1 VSFDRLPPEPLDE
14 TPLAFLTHHA
24 VVPAAVIAMV
34 SSFLFYLVD
43 IRSAY
48 LGGGSAL
55 KWIGFCFVMGTVLIE
70 RYGRGSIEA
79 DLKGCYTG
87 ALAAATIAVMIVS
100 PWDAESGKAG
110 HALANL
116 LIVGAV
122 WHFATQVT
130 RELSPEIDRAVRPSR
145 TIPQIYGGP
154 TLPVPEPTKVPTL
167 PPRNP
172 AARVAQLAA
181 VALLVFALT
190 EPILL
195 AAVPQTG
202 VKALAAVVVFLFST
216 GVVLAAGSTL
226 EMLRR
231 AERAGAY
238 VRPGLV
244 PGRVALAA
252 LLLMMVLAS
261 GLALPGLEYQ
271 GTGRLKPPPAPGE
284 GVEENRGNQET
295 LDPGHPSQTF
305 HAPKSDLGV
314 ELPGQAGPAPPPSP
328 GQGSPDDPTRPP
340 SQSEPSISPGPAAGL
355 LSLLARIGKLL
366 LIPLVLALAG
376 AGLWGL
382 VRLWPLLTGWRHRL
396 AGRWRTLLNRLAG
409 LFARRSRPGHQD
421 GPGADP
427 LKGLDGLLDLP
438 ARDAVLAAYHRF
450 LVLLES
456 LGHERSEKATPYE
469 ILYGL
474 PPHLKPLE
482 APARTLTDLYVLAAY
497 AADPVE
503 PGAPERSI
511 TALKEMRGLLERL
524 AA

>member
-1 VSFDRLPPEPLDE
+1 
-14 TPLAFLTHHA
+14 
-24 VVPAAVIAMV
+24 
-34 SSFLFYLVD
+34 
-43 IRSAY
+43 
-48 LGGGSAL
+48 
-55 KWIGFCFVMGTVLIE
+55 
-70 RYGRGSIEA
+70 
-79 DLKGCYTG
+79 
-87 ALAAATIAVMIVS
+87 MIVS

-122 WHFATQVT
+122 WHLATQVT
-130 RELSPEIDRAVRPSR
+130 RELSPEIDRAPRPRR

-154 TLPVPEPTKVPTL
+154 TLPIPEKKT
-167 PPRNP
+167 PPVQVRNP

-195 AAVPQTG
+195 SAVPQTG

-231 AERAGAY
+231 AERAGAW

-252 LLLMMVLAS
+252 FLLAMVLAS
-261 GLALPGLEYQ
+261 ALAMPGLDYQ
-271 GTGRLKPPPAPGE
+271 GTGRLKPPPAPGK

-295 LDPGHPSQTF
+295 LDPGQPSENI
-305 HAPKSDLGV
+305 PKADLGV
-314 ELPGQAGPAPPPSP
+314 EVPGPANPS
-328 GQGSPDDPTRPP
+328 QPP
-340 SQSEPSISPGPAAGL
+340 SQISPGETPGPRPSEPSVSPGPAAGL
-355 LSLLARIGKLL
+355 LSWLAVLGKWL

-396 AGRWRTLLNRLAG
+396 AGRWRTFLNRLAG
-409 LFARRSRPGHQD
+409 LFARRPRPGHQN

-456 LGHERSEKATPYE
+456 LGHERPEKATPYE

-474 PPHLKPLE
+474 PPHLRPLE

-511 TALKEMRGLLERL
+511 AALKSMRGLLERP

>member
-1 VSFDRLPPEPLDE
+1 VSFDREPLDE
-14 TPLAFLTHHA
+14 SPLAFLTHHA

-48 LGGGSAL
+48 LGGGPSL
-55 KWIGFCFVMGTVLIE
+55 KWVGFCFVMGTVLIE
-70 RYGRGSIEA
+70 RYGRGSVEA
-79 DLKGCYTG
+79 DLQGCYTG
-87 ALAAATIAVMIVS
+87 ALAAATVAVMIVA
-100 PWDAESGKAG
+100 PWDPESGRIG
-110 HALANL
+110 QVLANL

-122 WHFATQVT
+122 WHFATRVT
-130 RELSPEIDRAVRPSR
+130 RELSPEIDRAVRPRR

-154 TLPVPEPTKVPTL
+154 TLPIPETGKAPQAPL
-167 PPRNP
+167 RNP

-216 GVVLAAGSTL
+216 GVVLAAGSAL
-226 EMLRR
+226 ETLRR
-231 AERAGAY
+231 AERAGAQ

-252 LLLMMVLAS
+252 FLLAVVLAS
-261 GLALPGLEYQ
+261 GLAMPGLDYQ

-284 GVEENRGNQET
+284 GVEANRGNQET
-295 LDPGHPSQTF
+295 LDPGHPSENI
-305 HAPKSDLGV
+305 PKGDLGA
-314 ELPGQAGPAPPPSP
+314 ELPGLAGPSQPSQPPNP
-328 GQGSPDDPTRPP
+328 GQGSPDETPGPRR
-340 SQSEPSISPGPAAGL
+340 SEPSVSPGPAAGL

-366 LIPLVLALAG
+366 LIPLILLLAG
-376 AGLWGL
+376 AALWGL
-382 VRLWPLLTGWRHRL
+382 VRLWPLLAGWRSKA
-396 AGRWRTLLNRLAG
+396 AGRWRALLDRLAG
-409 LFARRSRPGHQD
+409 LFPRPRQT
-421 GPGADP
+421 PGSSADP
-427 LKGLDGLLDLP
+427 FKSVDALLDLP
-438 ARDAVLAAYHRF
+438 SRETVLAAYQRF
-450 LVLLES
+450 LLLLES
-456 LGHERSEKATPYE
+456 LGHERPEKATPYE
-469 ILYGL
+469 ILSGL
-474 PPHLKPLE
+474 PPHLRPLE
-482 APARTLTDLYVLAAY
+482 AQAHALTDLYILAAY

-511 TALKEMRGLLERL
+511 AALKAMRGLLERP